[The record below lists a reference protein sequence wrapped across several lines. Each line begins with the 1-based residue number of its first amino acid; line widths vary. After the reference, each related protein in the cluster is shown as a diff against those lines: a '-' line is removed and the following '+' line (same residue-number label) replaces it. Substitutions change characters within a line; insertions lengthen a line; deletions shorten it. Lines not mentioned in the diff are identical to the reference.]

1 MGSLSED
8 PEGANRMISRLRGT
22 LVSKELDRVELET
35 GGGVVYEV
43 EIPLSILERLPPE
56 GSPVEI
62 RTLQVVRQDS
72 ATLYGF
78 LEPHER
84 DLFSRLLTASGVGV
98 KVALAMLSTYSAHR
112 LARALAEK
120 DLPALTQIPGVGK
133 TTAERIALQLADK
146 VKDLAVG
153 PEGEPLA
160 APGGKE
166 AVAALVAL
174 GYSFINA
181 DRAVRR
187 AIQDGDPGSSEEL
200 IRKALSLGG

>member
-8 PEGANRMISRLRGT
+8 PEDANRMISRLRGT

-78 LEPHER
+78 LELHER
-84 DLFSRLLTASGVGV
+84 DLFGRLLTASGVGV

-133 TTAERIALQLADK
+133 KTAERIALELAEK

-174 GYSFINA
+174 GYSFMNA

-187 AIQDGDPGSSEEL
+187 VIQDGDPGSSEEL

>member
-43 EIPLSILERLPPE
+43 EIPLSIMERLPPE

-160 APGGKE
+160 APEGKE

>member
-160 APGGKE
+160 VPGGKE

-200 IRKALSLGG
+200 IRKALSIGG